1 MPSLHPPP
9 CSFSLPLHTPQL
21 LCVRCDSFVV
31 ALDNKF
37 GAAVW
42 RDFPDIA
49 IKGVCVCVCVC
60 VCACV
65 CVHVCACVCVCVRV
79 CLCVCVSVHVSVCAC
94 VLRAVFPVL
103 LNRILDLDYETGDL
117 ADTKMVVTVFQFAA
131 YFLEYAQ

>member
-9 CSFSLPLHTPQL
+9 CSFPLPLHTPQL

-42 RDFPDIA
+42 REFPDIA
-49 IKGVCVCVCVC
+49 IKGVCVCVCVR
-60 VCACV
+60 VCARV
-65 CVHVCACVCVCVRV
+65 WVCVRG
-79 CLCVCVSVHVSVCAC
+79 CLCVRVSVHVSVCMCQC
-94 VLRAVFPVL
+94 VCVFSVLCAVFPVL